1 MITKIKVI
9 IIFLLNLFNYSETNI
24 KDFKILDYETEYVF
38 AENYAEDEEF
48 IISKGEKGYS
58 YIENDQEVTKE
69 PVKEVVKKGTR
80 TNNDFSGTLTGY
92 GPDCKG
98 CSKIGTVACSTK
110 DNKNW
115 SLINDGII
123 YEDED
128 YGSVNIVAS
137 DHLLFSGPCV
147 RKDDLGKRR
156 GWQIYRCCHRVYFQ
170 LCLLLL
176 GNLPRRHSGRPQG
189 AARSRSGARHDE
201 RADLLSG
208 HVTPDGE
215 KDRAADE

>member
-48 IISKGEKGYS
+48 IINKGEKGYS

-123 YEDED
+123 YEDD
-128 YGSVNIVAS
+128 C
-137 DHLLFSGPCV
+137 DM
-147 RKDDLGKRR
+147 RR
-156 GWQIYRCCHRVYFQ
+156 S
-170 LCLLLL
+170 
-176 GNLPRRHSGRPQG
+176 LPRSQRRHSIT
-189 AARSRSGARHDE
+189 RHDALVSI
-201 RADLLSG
+201 RCAQHPRHSLRILWLLA
-208 HVTPDGE
+208 
-215 KDRAADE
+215 RIRL

>member
-58 YIENDQEVTKE
+58 YIENDQEVTKK

-137 DHLLFSGPCV
+137 DHLLFPCGTIIEITNKNYEKLTAV
-147 RKDDLGKRR
+147 VLDTGYTMRYKWRQNKEVHLDLAFASEKETSNVTSNETSYHVKRW
-156 GWQIYRCCHRVYFQ
+156 GW
-170 LCLLLL
+170 
-176 GNLPRRHSGRPQG
+176 
-189 AARSRSGARHDE
+189 
-201 RADLLSG
+201 
-208 HVTPDGE
+208 
-215 KDRAADE
+215 